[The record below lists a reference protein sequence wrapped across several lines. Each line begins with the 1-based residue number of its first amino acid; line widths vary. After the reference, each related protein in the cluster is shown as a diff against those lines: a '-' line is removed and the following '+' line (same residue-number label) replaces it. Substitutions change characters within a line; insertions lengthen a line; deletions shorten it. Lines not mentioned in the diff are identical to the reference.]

1 MSSKQRK
8 KMKILIMKFRN
19 IGDTLLATPLA
30 TNLRLAYPQAQ
41 IHFACNEGCE
51 AMLEGNAN
59 IDKIH
64 IYRRSSAKKAGLLK
78 RIKTEL
84 DFLAELKAEHF
95 DIAINATEGDR
106 GAYLAFLSGA
116 KTRIGF
122 DGGSF
127 ASKLLT
133 HKLAQNCDIFGSH
146 TIEHDLALLSVLG
159 IELKIKAVSL
169 AFDDFG
175 EFFSSQNAL
184 PSEFIHF
191 HPMSRWLFK
200 CPKDEIIAD
209 LIDFCELELGQK
221 CVMTCANDERE
232 LARCEN
238 ILRLAKSKPMAFLG
252 ELSLKQVASL
262 SSKAR
267 LFVGVDTAIMHMAA
281 AVGTPVVALFG
292 PSSATSWGPWDNE
305 CASSGYR
312 SKNGVQHM
320 GKHSVVQAGWECVP
334 CSCDGC
340 NGSKK
345 SRCLDEIDS
354 AKIKE
359 LIKAKIR

>member
-1 MSSKQRK
+1 
-8 KMKILIMKFRN
+8 MKILIMKFRN

-30 TNLRLAYPQAQ
+30 SNLKAHFKDCE

-51 AMLEGNAN
+51 AMLEGNEN

-64 IYRRSSAKKAGLLK
+64 IYRRNSAKKAGFLK

-84 DFLAELKAEHF
+84 GFLSELKAEHF

-122 DGGSF
+122 DGGGL

-133 HKLAQNCDIFGSH
+133 QAISQSSSPFGSH
-146 TIEHDLALLSVLG
+146 TLEHDLALLSALG
-159 IELKIKAVSL
+159 IEPKTKAVSL

-209 LIDFCELELGQK
+209 LLDFCELEMGKK
-221 CVMTCANDERE
+221 CVVTCANDERE

-238 ILRLAKSKPMAFLG
+238 ILRLAKSEPKAFLG
-252 ELSLKQVASL
+252 TLSLKKVAFL

-281 AVGTPVVALFG
+281 AVNTPVVALFG
-292 PSSATSWGPWDNE
+292 PSSAMSWGPWDNACE
-305 CASSGYR
+305 HSGY
-312 SKNGVQHM
+312 SAKNGIQHM
-320 GKHSVVQAGWECVP
+320 GAHSVVQANWECVP
-334 CSCDGC
+334 CGIDGC

-345 SRCLDEIDS
+345 SRCLDEINT

-359 LIKAKIR
+359 LIKAKLEK

>member
-1 MSSKQRK
+1 
-8 KMKILIMKFRN
+8 MKILIMKFRN

-30 TNLRLAYPQAQ
+30 ANLRLAYPQAQ

-64 IYRRSSAKKAGLLK
+64 IYRRASAKNSGFLK

-84 DFLAELKAEHF
+84 DFLAKLKSEHF

-122 DGGSF
+122 DRGSF
-127 ASKLLT
+127 ASRLLT
-133 HKLAQNCDIFGSH
+133 HKVAQNCDIFGSH
-146 TIEHDLALLSVLG
+146 TIEHDLALLSALG
-159 IELKIKAVSL
+159 LTPYTKTISI
-169 AFDDFG
+169 AFDDYS
-175 EFFSSQNAL
+175 EFFADKL
-184 PSEFIHF
+184 PASFIHF

-209 LIDFCELELGQK
+209 LLDFCELELGVK
-221 CVMTCANDERE
+221 CVMTCANDEKE
-232 LARCEN
+232 IARCEN
-238 ILRLAKSKPMAFLG
+238 ILRLAKSKPSAFLG
-252 ELSLKQVASL
+252 NLSLKQVAFL

-267 LFVGVDTAIMHMAA
+267 LFVGVDTAVMHMAA
-281 AVGTPVVALFG
+281 AVNTPVVALFG
-292 PSSATSWGPWDNE
+292 PSSAMNWGPWDNT
-305 CASSGYR
+305 CANSGYKA
-312 SKNGVQHM
+312 KNGIQHM
-320 GKHSVVQAGWECVP
+320 GAHSVVQASWECVP

-345 SRCLDEIDS
+345 SRCLDEINTS
-354 AKIKE
+354 AIKE
-359 LIKAKIR
+359 LIKAKLERAKHS

>member
-1 MSSKQRK
+1 
-8 KMKILIMKFRN
+8 
-19 IGDTLLATPLA
+19 
-30 TNLRLAYPQAQ
+30 
-41 IHFACNEGCE
+41 
-51 AMLEGNAN
+51 MLEGNAN

-122 DGGSF
+122 DGGGL
-127 ASKLLT
+127 ASRLLT
-133 HKLAQNCDIFGSH
+133 HKVAQGCDIFGSH
-146 TIEHDLALLSVLG
+146 TIERDLALLSALN
-159 IELKIKAVSL
+159 ITAHSKAVSF
-169 AFDDFG
+169 AFDDYS
-175 EFFSSQNAL
+175 EFFGDRL
-184 PSEFIHF
+184 PASFIHF

-209 LIDFCELELGQK
+209 LLDFCELELGQK

-238 ILRLAKSKPMAFLG
+238 ILRLAKSKPKAFLG
-252 ELSLKQVASL
+252 TLSLKKVAFL

-281 AVGTPVVALFG
+281 ALNTPVVALFG
-292 PSSATSWGPWDNE
+292 PSSAMSWGPWDNE
-305 CASSGYR
+305 CASSEY
-312 SKNGVQHM
+312 SAKNGVQHM
-320 GKHSVVQAGWECVP
+320 GKHSVVQASWECVP
-334 CSCDGC
+334 CCIDGC

-345 SRCLDEIDS
+345 SRCLDEIDT

-359 LIKAKIR
+359 LIKNKLEKL